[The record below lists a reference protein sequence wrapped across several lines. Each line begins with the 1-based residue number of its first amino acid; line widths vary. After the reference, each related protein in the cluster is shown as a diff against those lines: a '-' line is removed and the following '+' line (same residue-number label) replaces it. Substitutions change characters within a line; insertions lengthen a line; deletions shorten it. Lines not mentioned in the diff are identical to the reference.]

1 MTMTQ
6 ILIVARD
13 VLILWVNF
21 AVMPAELAFDA
32 IEAELKRRGLAPLT
46 RSSDSA
52 CDDGSS

>member
-13 VLILWVNF
+13 VIVWVNF

-32 IEAELKRRGLAPLT
+32 IEAELKGRGLDPHT

-52 CDDGSS
+52 CDDGNS

>member
-13 VLILWVNF
+13 VLILWVSF

-32 IEAELKRRGLAPLT
+32 IEAELKRRGLDPHT

-52 CDDGSS
+52 CDDENS